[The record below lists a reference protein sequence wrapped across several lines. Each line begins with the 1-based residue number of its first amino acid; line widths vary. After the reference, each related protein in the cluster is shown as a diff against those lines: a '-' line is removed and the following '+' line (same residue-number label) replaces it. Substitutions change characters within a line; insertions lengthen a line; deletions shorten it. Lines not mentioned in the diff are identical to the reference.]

1 MAGEGLFA
9 LVTGA
14 SRGIGLQVARGL
26 LAQGMTVCGV
36 ARRPPDSSA
45 AGAGCGPLQFLPADL
60 SSMDSVRE
68 LATRIQALF
77 PHLDLLV
84 HNAAI
89 VDLEPVVTVDGFERQ
104 FAVNHLAVYLL
115 TRQLLPMLRRRA
127 PARIVVTASQVEAG
141 ASLDL
146 DDLMASRN
154 YQPER
159 VYARSKL
166 ANVLFTYQLAKR
178 LDPGAITVNCLHPG
192 VIRTALL
199 DNLSQA
205 QQQRERRT
213 QSAAQRAVL
222 EARSIAGRTLRA
234 LKLRPPV
241 REWALNT
248 TEGAATTLFV
258 ATDSSVARV
267 TGQYFSDRR
276 VARSSAQSHD
286 PALQRALWNA
296 SAQLLQMSPE
306 WPT

>member
-1 MAGEGLFA
+1 MADEGVFA

-26 LAQGMTVCGV
+26 LAQGMTVCAV
-36 ARRPPDSSA
+36 ARRPPERAVADASRGS
-45 AGAGCGPLQFLPADL
+45 LRFVPADF

-68 LATRIQALF
+68 LATRIRAMF
-77 PHLDLLV
+77 PRLDLLV
-84 HNAAI
+84 HNAAT
-89 VDLEPVVTVDGFERQ
+89 VDLERVVTADGFERQ
-104 FAVNHLAVYLL
+104 FAVNHLAAYLL
-115 TRQLLPMLRRRA
+115 TQQLLPMLQRRA

-146 DDLMASRN
+146 DDLMSSRD
-154 YQPER
+154 YQPGR
-159 VYARSKL
+159 VYARTKL
-166 ANVLFTYQLAKR
+166 ANVLFTYQLARR
-178 LDPGAITVNCLHPG
+178 LDSVAITVNCLHPG

-199 DNLSQA
+199 DNLSEA
-205 QQQRERRT
+205 QQRRERRT
-213 QSAAQRAVL
+213 QSATQQAVRA
-222 EARSIAGRTLRA
+222 ARSVTGRALRA

-241 REWALNT
+241 REWALDT
-248 TEGAATTLFV
+248 TQGAATTLFV
-258 ATDSSVARV
+258 ATDPSVARV

-276 VARSSAQSHD
+276 VAKSSAQSHD